1 MKKYLLTL
9 IMGAVLLGEVSATAQ
24 LQTLKE
30 VSDSLGVLLRERT
43 GVKGSVSITRIDE
56 NKKSISV
63 VFSKTLKDWSWN
75 KEKHKWLEKE
85 LASLLPPKY
94 KGRKIKSIITDGV
107 NLKSLYDY
115 PVRKKYKDTRK
126 SFVREVGGPEFDRGL
141 SGRIISLWQSHG
153 LYYNEAQDR
162 WRFQRAPVFTTVEDL
177 YTQSYVQEFLAPMLR
192 NAGAYLVGPR
202 EMSYQLNEIIVDND
216 PSFSRDSAPENIR
229 LSGTYSEE
237 GAWSKYETEGF
248 ADSLICYR
256 PGENPFKMGTSR
268 FTNCVKEEADARA
281 VWTFCVPESGEYPVY
296 VAYNSDENSTKS
308 AHYTVNAADG
318 QTAFIVDQSMNG
330 SSWTYLGTFPFSE
343 GISYSVSLD
352 NGTPKG
358 HKYEAK
364 SIVSADAVRIGAGV
378 GKIIRG
384 PKDSPRESWSTSGA
398 PAYVEAAIYNMLWNG
413 CDSTFF
419 DDWDDE
425 YTKDYAS
432 RGKWTRTRDIPVDL
446 SFAFHTDAG
455 TTPGDEIIGTLAI
468 YTYKEEE
475 GIVNYKDG
483 NSRIQGR
490 HLAELV
496 QDEICRTIESEFE
509 PEWKRRFL
517 WDRSYSES
525 RTTGVPGMLLELLSH
540 QNFADMRY
548 GLDPVFRF
556 KVSRAIYKG
565 ILRFLSEYYNTA
577 YVVQPLPANSF
588 SVALDGEDALL
599 RWKATEDPYEPSAE
613 AKDFLVQVRKGDG
626 LWGKMEVLKAN
637 KDGEWYSARM
647 PIEERGVLYSY
658 KLSCRNRGGLSFPT
672 EVLCAGLPESSDAR
686 EVLVVNNFTRLGVPV
701 WYDNG
706 ENAGFESAKESGV
719 GYGAEGLF
727 IGSQY
732 DFTRADKWISDDE
745 PGWGASYLNMVGKPI
760 AGNTFD
766 YVSLHANA
774 ILELGYKLSSAS
786 SEAFANGAEGE
797 KKFFAIDVL
806 CGKQTATPVGRA
818 ALPARHYLLPEALKD
833 EIRNS
838 TLRGSNI
845 IISGSYIASE
855 FVKGVYDDGF
865 ADNSFARNDS
875 TYRSEGISFCNEVL
889 GYGMGSLHPC
899 GSNELILA
907 SEENAWGRAYKSSYN
922 DKFSGKM
929 YRVEQVNGINPSK
942 QVLKS
947 RVAARYDSG
956 LSAGL
961 WCEMDGYKTA
971 CYGFPI
977 ETLDSMDAIK
987 TVLGESL
994 CFFSKE

>member
-9 IMGAVLLGEVSATAQ
+9 IMGAILLGEGSAAAQ
-24 LQTLKE
+24 LKTLKE
-30 VSDSLGVLLRERT
+30 VSDSLGVILRERT
-43 GVKGSVSITRIDE
+43 GVRGSVSITRIDE
-56 NKKSISV
+56 KKKSISV
-63 VFSKTLKDWSWN
+63 FFSKTLKDWSWN
-75 KEKHKWLEKE
+75 REKHLWLEKE
-85 LASLLPPKY
+85 LHSLLPQRY
-94 KGRKIKSIITDGV
+94 KGKKIKAIITDGV

-115 PVRKKYKDTRK
+115 PIKKKHKDKRN
-126 SFVREVGGPEFDRGL
+126 SFVQELGGFEFDRGL
-141 SGRIISLWQSHG
+141 SGRSIALWQSHG

-192 NAGAYLVGPR
+192 NAGAYLVCPR
-202 EMSYQLNEIIVDND
+202 EMSYQVNEIIADND
-216 PSFSRDSAPENIR
+216 SSFSRENAPENIR

-237 GAWSKYETEGF
+237 GDWQKYGAEGF
-248 ADSLICYR
+248 ADSLIYYR

-268 FTNCVKEEADARA
+268 FAKCVKDEANAKA
-281 VWTFCVPESGEYPVY
+281 VWAFSVPESGEYPVY
-296 VAYNSDENSTKS
+296 VAYNSDKKSSKS
-308 AHYTVNAADG
+308 AHYIVNAADG
-318 QTAFIVDQSMNG
+318 KTSFIVDQSING
-330 SSWTYLGTFPFSE
+330 STWTYLGIFPFAE
-343 GISYSVSLD
+343 GTAYSVTLD

-358 HKYEAK
+358 RKYEK
-364 SIVSADAVRIGAGV
+364 ESIVSADAVRIGAGM

-419 DDWDDE
+419 DDWADE

-432 RGKWTRTRDIPVDL
+432 RGKWTSTREIPIDL

-468 YTYKEEE
+468 YTYKDDG
-475 GIVNYKDG
+475 GIVEYKDG

-490 HLAELV
+490 HLTELV
-496 QDEICRTIESEFE
+496 QDEICRTIKNEFE

-548 GLDPVFRF
+548 GLDPAFRF

-565 ILRFLSEYYNTA
+565 ILRFLGEYYNIP

-588 SVALDGEDALL
+588 SVSTDGEDALL
-599 RWKATEDPYEPSAE
+599 RWKTTEDLQDASAE

-626 LWGKMEVLKAN
+626 LWGKMRVIKAE
-637 KDGEWYSARM
+637 KDGDWYSARI

-672 EVLCAGLPESSDAR
+672 EALCAGLPEAPDAR
-686 EVLVVNNFTRLGVPV
+686 EVMVVNNFTRLGVPA
-701 WYDNG
+701 WYDN
-706 ENAGFESAKESGV
+706 EEMAGFESWKESGV
-719 GYGAEGLF
+719 GYGVEGLF

-745 PGWGASYLNMVGKPI
+745 PGWGGSNLDMVGKPI

-766 YVSLHANA
+766 YVSLHAKA
-774 ILELGYKLSSAS
+774 ILESGYKLSSAS
-786 SEAFANGAEGE
+786 SEAFANGAAGE
-797 KKFFAIDVL
+797 KELFAIDIL
-806 CGKQTATPVGRA
+806 CGKQTATPLGRG
-818 ALPARHYLLPEALKD
+818 ALPARHYLLPESMKD

-838 TLRGSNI
+838 VSRGSNI

-865 ADNSFARNDS
+865 KDDSFARNDS
-875 TYRSEGISFCNEVL
+875 TYRADGIRFCNEIL
-889 GYGMGSLHPC
+889 GYGMGSFHPC
-899 GSNELILA
+899 GGNELTLA
-907 SEENAWGRAYKSSYN
+907 NEKNAWGKAFKSSFN
-922 DKFSGKM
+922 DKFTRKM
-929 YRVEQVNGINPSK
+929 YRVENVNGINPSQ

-977 ETLDSMDAIK
+977 ETLDSMEAIK

-994 CFFSKE
+994 RFFDKQ